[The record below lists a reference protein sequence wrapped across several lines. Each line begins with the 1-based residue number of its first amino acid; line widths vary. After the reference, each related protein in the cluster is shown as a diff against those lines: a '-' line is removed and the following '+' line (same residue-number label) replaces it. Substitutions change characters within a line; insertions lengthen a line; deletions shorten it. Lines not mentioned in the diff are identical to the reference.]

1 MNFIYYSHEVKL
13 YFSNHLVIT
22 WMFDHVIKVGLKKLK
37 IQTLQRILT
46 FCISKSQKYINIFI
60 LRKKICQLLEKKLV
74 TILLISDPCF
84 EKLVDNVLFLFKR
97 KPQETHIFFSTS
109 ETV

>member
-1 MNFIYYSHEVKL
+1 MKDSNTTENTNFLH
-13 YFSNHLVIT
+13 
-22 WMFDHVIKVGLKKLK
+22 LKKSE
-37 IQTLQRILT
+37 IHQY
-46 FCISKSQKYINIFI
+46 FHFE
-60 LRKKICQLLEKKLV
+60 KKICQLLEKKLV

-97 KPQETHIFFSTS
+97 KHQETHIFFSTS